1 MSWFRNMR
9 VGGKLILAFLLL
21 ALIGA
26 IIGVLGIRSAAQING
41 MTERIYEK
49 DLLGINAIHEAKAA
63 QLNVARAYRNIP
75 LATSQ
80 AEKEA
85 AQADL
90 NRWRAELNQKMTE
103 ARTYYT
109 TDKGKQMLSNYDT
122 LVAEYNRNL
131 DQLVPLLMQ
140 QPLYASSPA
149 SVMMNGDLD
158 RNGKAV
164 RQQID
169 ELVDLKVNF
178 AKGVFDE
185 AVSLYGS
192 ARQTLII
199 IVVLGVALGIIMGFL
214 IARSITRPL
223 GRAVEVANALAAGDL
238 SGHVE
243 VSSRDETGQ
252 LLAAMQNMQDALKRI
267 IGDAQG
273 LVSAA
278 RQGDFSR
285 SIDVKNHQGFAAE
298 LGQSLNDLSVTTD
311 AGLKDV
317 TRVANAL
324 AAGDLTQKIDRNY
337 PGVFGEAAAGVN
349 GTVTALSTV
358 IGEIQG
364 MVDAAANRGDFTRRL
379 ELSGKQGYTLTL
391 AELLNKLSATTEE
404 GLNDINRVSQA
415 LAAGDLGQKISKD
428 YPGAFG
434 QTRTAVNGIVLAL
447 NTTVDEIQQ
456 LVDAAAN
463 RGDFSNKLTLA
474 GKQGYTLTLAEL
486 LNKLSATTEAGL
498 NDVTRVA
505 GALAEGDL
513 TQRITAQ
520 YAGLFDQTAQGIN
533 GTVDHL
539 KQLVGEIVQAAS
551 QINTAAGEIAEGNM
565 DLSRRTESQA
575 ASLEETASS
584 MEELTST
591 VKQNAENAQ
600 QANQF
605 AIGAREVAGK
615 GGAVVGQVV
624 ETMQSISD
632 SSRKIVEIISV
643 IDSIAFQTNI
653 LALNAAVEAA
663 RAGEQGRGFA
673 VVASEVRTLAQRSA
687 SAAREIKGLIGD
699 SVEKVDGGARL
710 VNQAGS
716 TMQEIETSVKR
727 VTDIMA
733 EISAA
738 SIEQSAG
745 IAQVNQAV
753 CQMDETTQQN
763 AALVEEA
770 AAAAGSLREQAQV
783 LSRAIAA
790 FKLDNVVS
798 RSLPAAA
805 QPVRSSSATTAAAR
819 PKPALAASGKKPA
832 KPAPA
837 RGVTEH
843 DEEAW
848 EEF

>member
-1 MSWFRNMR
+1 MSWFRNLR
-9 VGGKLILAFLLL
+9 VGGKLILAFMLL
-21 ALIGA
+21 ALVGAVIGL
-26 IIGVLGIRSAAQING
+26 VGIRSTSEINS
-41 MTERIYEK
+41 MTERIYQK
-49 DLLGINAIHEAKAA
+49 DLLGIDAIHKAKEA
-63 QLNVARAYRNIP
+63 QLNIGRAYRSMA
-75 LATSQ
+75 LASTEQ
-80 AEKEA
+80 QRA
-85 AQADL
+85 AALADVQK
-90 NRWRAELNQKMTE
+90 WRAELQHNMAE
-103 ARTYYT
+103 AKTFYT
-109 TDKGKQMLSNYDT
+109 TEKGHKMLAEFERIKLDYD
-122 LVAEYNRNL
+122 R
-131 DQLVPLLMQ
+131 
-140 QPLYASSPA
+140 
-149 SVMMNGDLD
+149 DLD
-158 RNGKAV
+158 RYLDALKTQPLREATAADALMTGGLAQNGNAL
-164 RQQID
+164 RGQID
-169 ELVDLKVNF
+169 ELVEVKVNF
-178 AKGVFDE
+178 AKNVFDD
-185 AVSLYGS
+185 AVALYVS
-192 ARQTLII
+192 TRQALIAI
-199 IVVLGVALGIIMGFL
+199 VILGVVLGIGLGFL

-223 GRAVEVANALAAGDL
+223 GRAVDVANALAAGDL

-273 LVSAA
+273 MVSAA
-278 RQGDFSR
+278 QQGDFNR
-285 SIDVKNHQGFAAE
+285 SIDVKSHRGFAAE
-298 LGQSLNDLSVTTD
+298 LGQSLNDLSATTD

-324 AAGDLTQKIDRNY
+324 ATGDLSQKIDRNY
-337 PGVFGEAAAGVN
+337 PGVFGEARAGVN
-349 GTVTALSTV
+349 GTVTALAAV
-358 IGEIQG
+358 IGEIQS

-391 AELLNKLSATTEE
+391 AELLNKLSITTEE

-415 LAAGDLGQKISKD
+415 LAAGDLGQQITRD

-434 QTRTAVNGIVLAL
+434 QTRTAVNGIVLSL
-447 NTTVDEIQQ
+447 SSIVDEIQQ

-463 RGDFSNKLTLA
+463 RGDFSSKLSLA
-474 GKQGYTLTLAEL
+474 GKRGYTLTLAEL

-513 TQRITAQ
+513 TQRITTQ

-551 QINTAAGEIAEGNM
+551 QINSAAGEIAEGNM
-565 DLSRRTESQA
+565 DLSRRTEAQA

-615 GGAVVGQVV
+615 GGVVVGQVV
-624 ETMQSISD
+624 ATMQSISD

-710 VNQAGS
+710 VNQAGT

-783 LSRAIAA
+783 LSRAISA
-790 FKLDNVVS
+790 FKLDNVAS
-798 RSLPAAA
+798 RNLMVTPPMRNAEKVPAK
-805 QPVRSSSATTAAAR
+805 
-819 PKPALAASGKKPA
+819 PKPAMAAAPRKPA
-832 KPAPA
+832 KPVAG
-837 RGVTEH
+837 RGNSEQ